1 MNLDQFVAANA
12 GKPLDLDGEYGP
24 QCVDLVNAYARDVLH
39 APLFG
44 GNAIDIWSRYPAAL
58 YTKVENTPRAV
69 PLPGDIIIWGGPNAV
84 VGTTIYGHIAVVL
97 SATVSTFVSFD
108 QNWPEQS
115 FCHKQAHTYD
125 AVVGWLMPN
134 VLRAPPV
141 APLPPKNHPPVNA
154 ADVVETLRRHAAA
167 LTDHP
172 SVQGTNDLL
181 AAIKTW
187 PHYAA

>member
-58 YTKVENTPRAV
+58 
-69 PLPGDIIIWGGPNAV
+69 L
-84 VGTTIYGHIAVVL
+84 
-97 SATVSTFVSFD
+97 D